1 MANAE
6 PNGDIILL
14 YPCFIFPLIIYYLKE
29 KYLVINVLQKK
40 YAYIT
45 GICSSTKRSILTKQQ
60 HLLCNTNDKTCLI
73 LKIPPLMK
81 PCNQEWMEFSWLI
94 TVCCFKERASLK
106 ICRLYNMPMRA
117 CIWPLL
123 SILKL
128 PAGGGGG
135 GG

>member
-1 MANAE
+1 MF
-6 PNGDIILL
+6 
-14 YPCFIFPLIIYYLKE
+14 YK
-29 KYLVINVLQKK
+29 KKK

-45 GICSSTKRSILTKQQ
+45 GTCSSTKRSILTKQP

-94 TVCCFKERASLK
+94 TVCCFKKRASLK
-106 ICRLYNMPMRA
+106 ICRLYSMPSMPMRA
-117 CIWPLL
+117 CNLPLL

-128 PAGGGGG
+128 PAGGGAGLNPVG
-135 GG
+135 HEYRKFPGIEVCHSFTCTLFHNK